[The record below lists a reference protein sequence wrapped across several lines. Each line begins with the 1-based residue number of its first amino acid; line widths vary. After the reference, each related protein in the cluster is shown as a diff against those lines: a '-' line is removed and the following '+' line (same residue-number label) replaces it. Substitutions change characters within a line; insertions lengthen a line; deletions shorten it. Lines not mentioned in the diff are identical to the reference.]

1 MKNSK
6 DVRKKD
12 FAAKLYEEMN
22 WIKTIEKYR
31 KSTCV
36 CIFFFFFFFFEA
48 FLEQKLT
55 NLWLL
60 HDKILTT

>member
-36 CIFFFFFFFFEA
+36 CIFFFFFEA

>member
-1 MKNSK
+1 MTNSK

-31 KSTCV
+31 KSMCL
-36 CIFFFFFFFFEA
+36 CIFFFFEA